1 MGLLGRIFSLISA
14 IGAIN
19 WGLYALFQFNL
30 VEYSCDML
38 GRHMWDKYVYII
50 IALAGI
56 FTVVSVF
63 RD

>member
-1 MGLLGRIFSLISA
+1 MGFFGRFLNFISA

-38 GRHMWDKYVYII
+38 GKHMWDKYVYVA
-50 IALAGI
+50 IAIAGV
-56 FTVVSVF
+56 FTFFSVF
-63 RD
+63 KD